1 MKNNWIIILVLVIV
15 IIAAVLYL
23 IGYFMRKKNQEQLD
37 ELEVRK
43 EALFD
48 LPVFEEIDDIK
59 KMHLVGQSQNSFR
72 EWNQRW
78 VELST
83 RSFAELE
90 SQIYEVENQNEIFR
104 FMKAKKAVVEANETM
119 TEMEAEVE
127 VIRNGLKELRESE
140 ERNSLEVQK
149 ALDVYEELSKSL
161 KDDKASFGPAY
172 SEIQKQLRNV
182 EIEFTQFVTLNT
194 SGDPIE
200 AREVLE
206 DAERHTY
213 ELEDLMK
220 RIPPMYEELNET
232 FPDQLK
238 EIEEGYNQLLA
249 DDYVFPEQNF
259 AEEIQ
264 HAKKRVENSMADLEK
279 TEIAAVEVANRDTA
293 TAIDAL
299 YEVMEREI
307 EAKKYVVTNQ
317 KIIDDYISHSLKNN
331 RQLMIELD
339 HVSQSY
345 TLNNNELGRSRG
357 FQTEIEEIIRRQ
369 KDLEPRMKEH
379 TVPYSEIQAF
389 YKECYKILDDIEN
402 QQLEIDASLKELRK
416 GEKVAQEKVDEYEF
430 RLRSIK
436 RYVEKQRLP
445 GLSADYL
452 EFFYVATD
460 RIEDLSRALNKMRIN
475 MDEINRLCDLC
486 EDDLELLDKKTKD
499 LVNAAALTEQM
510 MQYANRYRHTHE
522 NIRAALDKSM
532 YLFSTEFRYQDALDE
547 IGTAL
552 EAVEPG
558 AFKRIEDFYFKNI
571 NNPNLTDRKS
581 VV

>member
-140 ERNSLEVQK
+140 DRNSLEVQK

-571 NNPNLTDRKS
+571 NNPNLTAI
-581 VV
+581 

>member
-379 TVPYSEIQAF
+379 TVPYSEIQAI

-571 NNPNLTDRKS
+571 NNPNLTAI
-581 VV
+581 

>member
-161 KDDKASFGPAY
+161 KDDKARFGPAY

-571 NNPNLTDRKS
+571 NNPNLTAI
-581 VV
+581 

>member
-552 EAVEPG
+552 EAVKPG

-571 NNPNLTDRKS
+571 NNPNLTAI
-581 VV
+581 

>member
-571 NNPNLTDRKS
+571 NNPKLTAI
-581 VV
+581 

>member
-475 MDEINRLCDLC
+475 MDKINRLCDLC

-571 NNPNLTDRKS
+571 NNPNLTAI
-581 VV
+581 

>member
-452 EFFYVATD
+452 EFFNVATD

-571 NNPNLTDRKS
+571 NNPNLTAI
-581 VV
+581 

>member
-279 TEIAAVEVANRDTA
+279 IEIAAVEVANRDTA

-571 NNPNLTDRKS
+571 NNPNLTAI
-581 VV
+581 

>member
-90 SQIYEVENQNEIFR
+90 SQIYEVENQNKIFR

-571 NNPNLTDRKS
+571 NNPNLTAI
-581 VV
+581 

>member
-59 KMHLVGQSQNSFR
+59 KMHLIGQSQNSFR

-522 NIRAALDKSM
+522 NIRTALDKSM

-571 NNPNLTDRKS
+571 NNPNLTAI
-581 VV
+581 

>member
-264 HAKKRVENSMADLEK
+264 HAKKCVENSMADLEK

-571 NNPNLTDRKS
+571 NNPNLTAI
-581 VV
+581 

>member
-379 TVPYSEIQAF
+379 SVPYSEIQAF

-571 NNPNLTDRKS
+571 NNPNLTAI
-581 VV
+581 

>member
-499 LVNAAALTEQM
+499 LVNAALTEQM

-571 NNPNLTDRKS
+571 NNPNLTAI
-581 VV
+581 

>member
-532 YLFSTEFRYQDALDE
+532 YLFSTEFRYQYALDE

-571 NNPNLTDRKS
+571 NNPNLTAI
-581 VV
+581 

>member
-571 NNPNLTDRKS
+571 NNPNLTI
-581 VV
+581 

>member
-510 MQYANRYRHTHE
+510 MQYAYRYRHTHE
-522 NIRAALDKSM
+522 NIRTALDKSM

-571 NNPNLTDRKS
+571 NNPNLTAI
-581 VV
+581 

>member
-200 AREVLE
+200 ARGVLE

-571 NNPNLTDRKS
+571 NNPNLTAI
-581 VV
+581 

>member
-571 NNPNLTDRKS
+571 NNPNLKAI
-581 VV
+581 

>member
-379 TVPYSEIQAF
+379 TVTYSEIQAF

-571 NNPNLTDRKS
+571 NNPNLTAI
-581 VV
+581 

>member
-238 EIEEGYNQLLA
+238 EIEEGYNQLLV

-532 YLFSTEFRYQDALDE
+532 YLFSIEFRYQDALDE

-571 NNPNLTDRKS
+571 NNPNLTAI
-581 VV
+581 

>member
-547 IGTAL
+547 IGMAL

-571 NNPNLTDRKS
+571 NNPNLTAI
-581 VV
+581 

>member
-416 GEKVAQEKVDEYEF
+416 GEKFAQEKVDEYEF

-571 NNPNLTDRKS
+571 NNPNLTAI
-581 VV
+581 

>member
-379 TVPYSEIQAF
+379 TVPYSEIQAL

-522 NIRAALDKSM
+522 NIRTALDKSM

-571 NNPNLTDRKS
+571 NNPNLTAI
-581 VV
+581 

>member
-90 SQIYEVENQNEIFR
+90 SQIYEVENQNEILR

-571 NNPNLTDRKS
+571 NNPNLTAI
-581 VV
+581 

>member
-1 MKNNWIIILVLVIV
+1 MKNNWIIILVLVFV

-571 NNPNLTDRKS
+571 NNPNLTAI
-581 VV
+581 

>member
-1 MKNNWIIILVLVIV
+1 LVLVIV

-206 DAERHTY
+206 HAERHTY

-571 NNPNLTDRKS
+571 NNPNLTAI
-581 VV
+581 

>member
-72 EWNQRW
+72 EWNKRW

-571 NNPNLTDRKS
+571 NNPNLTAI
-581 VV
+581 

>member
-510 MQYANRYRHTHE
+510 MQYVNRYRHTHE

-571 NNPNLTDRKS
+571 NNPNLTAI
-581 VV
+581 

>member
-552 EAVEPG
+552 DAVEPG

-571 NNPNLTDRKS
+571 NNPNLTAI
-581 VV
+581 

>member
-293 TAIDAL
+293 TTIDAL

-571 NNPNLTDRKS
+571 NNPNLTAI
-581 VV
+581 

>member
-475 MDEINRLCDLC
+475 MDEINSLCDLC

-571 NNPNLTDRKS
+571 NNPNLTAI
-581 VV
+581 

>member
-264 HAKKRVENSMADLEK
+264 HAKKRVENSMVDLEK

-571 NNPNLTDRKS
+571 NNPNLTAI
-581 VV
+581 

>member
-339 HVSQSY
+339 RVSQSY

-522 NIRAALDKSM
+522 NIRTALDKSM

-571 NNPNLTDRKS
+571 NNPNLTAI
-581 VV
+581 

>member
-416 GEKVAQEKVDEYEF
+416 SEKVAQEKVDEYEF

-571 NNPNLTDRKS
+571 NNPNLTAI
-581 VV
+581 

>member
-264 HAKKRVENSMADLEK
+264 YAKKRVENSMADLEK

-571 NNPNLTDRKS
+571 NNPNLTAI
-581 VV
+581 

>member
-293 TAIDAL
+293 TAINAL

-571 NNPNLTDRKS
+571 NNPNLTAI
-581 VV
+581 

>member
-213 ELEDLMK
+213 ELEDLMQ

-571 NNPNLTDRKS
+571 NNPNLTAI
-581 VV
+581 

>member
-571 NNPNLTDRKS
+571 NNPHLTAI
-581 VV
+581 